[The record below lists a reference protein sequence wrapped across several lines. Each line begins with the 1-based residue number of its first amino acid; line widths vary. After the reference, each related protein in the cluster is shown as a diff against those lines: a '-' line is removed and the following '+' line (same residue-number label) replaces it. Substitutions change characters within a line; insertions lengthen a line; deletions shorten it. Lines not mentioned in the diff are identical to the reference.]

1 MRITDV
7 RTYIP
12 MVGIRPQCLVRI
24 ETDAGIVGWGEAGLS
39 SREHAVAAA
48 VGHYR
53 DFLIGADPM
62 ARGALWQRLYRS
74 QYFEGG
80 RVLTAAQSAIDIALH
95 DIAGKA
101 LGVPVY
107 ELLGGKQRDFVPLF
121 ATVGDP
127 MGPAVVEGA
136 RRLVDDG
143 WQAIR
148 LFPSMP
154 GPAGGSA
161 APGAR
166 SAISYAPADGAAA
179 ADPDLFEPREAL
191 AVTAEWTIRVR
202 QAVGTGTTLGI
213 DWHHRL
219 SVAETASYCQ
229 RMPSGTLDFLE
240 EPIRDENPDAYAQ
253 LRTLIDVPLAIGEEF
268 SSKWA
273 FVPYIE
279 RGLADFVRL
288 DICNVGGFTE
298 ALKVAGLAEAHYLDL
313 MPHNPLGPICTAA
326 TAHLCTAVPN
336 LSWMEIRQSA
346 TEDLGFY
353 DRGLFPV
360 QPTIDGPRLILS
372 DAPGL
377 GVEVDESK
385 LEAAVA
391 LAQRWN
397 PQQLHRRDGSV
408 QNW

>member
-1 MRITDV
+1 VRITDV
-7 RTYIP
+7 RAYIP
-12 MVGIRPQCLVRI
+12 MVGIRPQCLVKI
-24 ETDAGIVGWGEAGLS
+24 ETDVGIVGWGESGLS
-39 SREHAVAAA
+39 AREQAVAAA

-80 RVLTAAQSAIDIALH
+80 RVLTAAQSAIDIALY

-107 ELLGGKQRDFVPLF
+107 ELLGGRQREFVPLF
-121 ATVGDP
+121 ATIGDP
-127 MGPAVVEGA
+127 MGPGLVEGA
-136 RRLVDDG
+136 RRLIDDG

-154 GPAGGSA
+154 GPAVTA
-161 APGAR
+161 AAGAR
-166 SAISYAPADGAAA
+166 SAISYAAADGATA

-191 AVTAEWTIRVR
+191 AVTAEWTTRLRAAIGPGPV
-202 QAVGTGTTLGI
+202 LGI

-219 SVAETASYCQ
+219 SVAETVSFVQ
-229 RMPSGTLDFLE
+229 RMPVGTLDFLE

-253 LRTLIDVPLAIGEEF
+253 LRTLIDVPLALGEEF

-279 RGLADFVRL
+279 RGLTDFIRL

-298 ALKVAGLAEAHYLDL
+298 AAKVAGWAEAHYLDL

-326 TAHLCTAVPN
+326 TGHLCTAVPN
-336 LSWMEIRQSA
+336 LAWMEIRQSA

-353 DRGLFPV
+353 DRDLFPV
-360 QPTIDGPRLILS
+360 QQTLDGPRLVIS

-391 LAQRWN
+391 GHWN

>member
-24 ETDAGIVGWGEAGLS
+24 STDAGIVGWGESGLS
-39 SREHAVAAA
+39 AREEAVAAA

-53 DFLIGADPM
+53 DLLIGADPM
-62 ARGALWQRLYRS
+62 ARGAIWQRLYRS

-80 RVLTAAQSAIDIALH
+80 RVLTAAQSAIDIALY
-95 DIAGKA
+95 DICGKA

-121 ATVGDP
+121 ATAGAP
-127 MGPAVVEGA
+127 MGPALLDDVRG
-136 RRLVDDG
+136 LVAEG

-154 GPAGGSA
+154 GAAGVPDGA
-161 APGAR
+161 GAP

-179 ADPDLFEPREAL
+179 EDPDLFEPREAL
-191 AVTAEWTIRVR
+191 AVTAEWTTRVR
-202 QAVGTGTTLGI
+202 EAVGPGVTLGI

-219 SVAETASYCQ
+219 SIAEAASYCQ
-229 RMPSGTLDFLE
+229 RMPPATLDFLE
-240 EPIRDENPDAYAQ
+240 EPIRAESPDAYAQ
-253 LRTLIDVPLAIGEEF
+253 LRTLTDVPFAIGEEF
-268 SSKWA
+268 SSKWS
-273 FVPYIE
+273 FLPFIE
-279 RGLADFVRL
+279 RGLTDFVRV
-288 DICNVGGFTE
+288 DVCNVGGFTE
-298 ALKVAGLAEAHYLDL
+298 AMKVAGWAEAHYLDL

-326 TAHLCTAVPN
+326 TGHLCTAVPN
-336 LSWMEIRQSA
+336 VSWMEIRRSA

-353 DRGLFPV
+353 DRELFPV
-360 QPTIDGPRLILS
+360 QVTLDGPRLILS

-377 GVEVDESK
+377 GVEVDESR
-385 LEAAVA
+385 LEAVVA
-391 LAQRWN
+391 GHWH

>member
-1 MRITDV
+1 MRITEV

-12 MVGIRPQCLVRI
+12 MVGIRPQCLVKV
-24 ETDAGIVGWGEAGLS
+24 ETDAGIVGWGESGLS
-39 SREHAVAAA
+39 AREEAVAAA

-62 ARGALWQRLYRS
+62 ARGAIWQRLYRS

-80 RVLTAAQSAIDIALH
+80 RVLVAAQSAIDIALH

-107 ELLGGKQRDFVPLF
+107 ELLGGKHREFVPLF
-121 ATVGDP
+121 PTTAAP
-127 MGPAVVEGA
+127 MGPRLIEDGRALVTEGWAV
-136 RRLVDDG
+136 
-143 WQAIR
+143 IR
-148 LFPSMP
+148 FS
-154 GPAGGSA
+154 
-161 APGAR
+161 PGAPP
-166 SAISYAPADGAAA
+166 SDDA
-179 ADPDLFEPREAL
+179 DLFEPREAVAL
-191 AVTAEWTIRVR
+191 TAEWAVR
-202 QAVGTGTTLGI
+202 LREALGTGVTLGI

-219 SVAETASYCQ
+219 SVAETASFCA

-253 LRTLIDVPLAIGEEF
+253 LRRLIDVPLALGEEF

-279 RGLADFVRL
+279 RGLTDFVRL

-298 ALKVAGLAEAHYLDL
+298 AMKIAGWAEAHYLDL

-326 TAHLCTAVPN
+326 TGHLCTAVPN
-336 LSWMEIRQSA
+336 MAWMEIRRSA

-353 DRGLFPV
+353 DRDIFPV
-360 QPTIDGPRLILS
+360 QATLDGPRLILS

-377 GVEVDESK
+377 GVEVDETK

-391 LAQRWN
+391 AAGRWN

>member
-7 RTYIP
+7 RAYIP
-12 MVGIRPQCLVRI
+12 MVGMWPRCLVKV
-24 ETDAGIVGWGEAGLS
+24 ETDASIVGWGESGLS
-39 SREHAVAAA
+39 AREEAVAAA

-53 DFLIGADPM
+53 DLLIGADPM

-80 RVLTAAQSAIDIALH
+80 RVLTAAQSAIDIALY

-107 ELLGGKQRDFVPLF
+107 ELLGGKHREFIPLF
-121 ATVGDP
+121 ATVGET
-127 MGPAVVEGA
+127 MGPGVVEGA

-148 LFPSMP
+148 VFPSMP
-154 GPAGGSA
+154 GAGGEA
-161 APGAR
+161 AGRTSR
-166 SAISYAPADGAAA
+166 SAISYAPADGSPAE
-179 ADPDLFEPREAL
+179 DPYLFEPREAL
-191 AVTAEWTIRVR
+191 AVTAEWTTRVR
-202 QAVGTGTTLGI
+202 EAIGSGVTLGI

-229 RMPSGTLDFLE
+229 RMPPGTLDFLE
-240 EPIRDENPDAYAQ
+240 EPIRAENPDAYAQ

-268 SSKWA
+268 SGKWA
-273 FVPYIE
+273 FVPFIE
-279 RGLADFVRL
+279 RGLTDFVRV

-298 ALKVAGLAEAHYLDL
+298 AMKVAGWAEAHYLDL
-313 MPHNPLGPICTAA
+313 MPHNPLGPIGTAA

-336 LSWMEIRQSA
+336 VSWMEIRQSA

-353 DRGLFPV
+353 DRALFPV

-377 GVEVDESK
+377 GVEVDEAR
-385 LEAAVA
+385 LEEVVA
-391 LAQRWN
+391 GPWN
-397 PQQLHRRDGSV
+397 GPQSHRRDGSV